1 MRDVAIE
8 TDHPTNV
15 SEASD
20 ALAEVFRTGAV
31 GDVFTEDVFLDGHPP
46 FWRFQIQGR
55 DAFAEWLRGDVTVAV
70 GAAETAFR
78 QGGGRA
84 VYDDSPLPRRLR
96 DLETIAQH
104 FLVRPDTMTTAGA
117 AMLGQPLDTPV
128 F

>member
-1 MRDVAIE
+1 MAQARAAA
-8 TDHPTNV
+8 TWST
-15 SEASD
+15 
-20 ALAEVFRTGAV
+20 
-31 GDVFTEDVFLDGHPP
+31 
-46 FWRFQIQGR
+46 
-55 DAFAEWLRGDVTVAV
+55 TVAV

-84 VYDDSPLPRRLR
+84 VYDDSPLPGRLR

-104 FLVRPDTMTTAGA
+104 FLVRPDTLTTAGA